1 MNHDAYSISSR
12 MSSGPLLKWTN
23 LLRENFGTICGSP
36 LSKQQIAMQCKSGF
50 WQNQFENMSTTRPTY
65 PCPWQ
70 FWVDKL
76 RPSFFESKKSTKVK
90 SSLVFEFIDFYI
102 QLVQIVNT
110 IPGIFERHCKWSDIP
125 VTMCFINFSKCQ
137 VKQDVVYMSIPKLC
151 LFYYTLV
158 QHYFWLRKLSSL
170 PDTHLQLM
178 VRSFI
183 KRYSDNSKFLLSLPI
198 CLLPVID

>member
-23 LLRENFGTICGSP
+23 LLRENFGTICGSS

-76 RPSFFESKKSTKVK
+76 RPSFFLWVESKKSTKLK
-90 SSLVFEFIDFYI
+90 SLLCWCIEFIDICPYQI
-102 QLVQIVNT
+102 ANKWEIILLLLRNLALV
-110 IPGIFERHCKWSDIP
+110 
-125 VTMCFINFSKCQ
+125 
-137 VKQDVVYMSIPKLC
+137 KLK
-151 LFYYTLV
+151 FG
-158 QHYFWLRKLSSL
+158 QN
-170 PDTHLQLM
+170 LM
-178 VRSFI
+178 Q
-183 KRYSDNSKFLLSLPI
+183 K
-198 CLLPVID
+198 